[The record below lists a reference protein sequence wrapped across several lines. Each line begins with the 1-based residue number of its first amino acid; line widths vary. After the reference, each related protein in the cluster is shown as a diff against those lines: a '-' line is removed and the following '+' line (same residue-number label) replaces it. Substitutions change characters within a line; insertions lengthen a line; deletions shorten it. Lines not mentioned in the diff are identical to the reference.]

1 MRTKLIQKITSNN
14 FDLSGACAAFHNL
27 FAIHHFSNENNR
39 LEIFAVVNDEPSLSV
54 ADEKKSGGSDH
65 HDDRHTEHL
74 SEPKSSNTISA
85 TTTQSTISQKL
96 HELNEVK
103 LFCVVPLSTLFEER
117 NLVICIMNDNSKKLI
132 YISKFVKAGEYVVK
146 ELENQTPS
154 FINDSL
160 DADCLMSSCSS
171 GYFCYYSPS
180 QHLLQIIKINILNQ
194 QQLSFEK
201 IADIDIFSKKA
212 YSLQLTHSHVVLG
225 QLNSIQ
231 VCDWKYQQMKLN
243 SGDTTASSMTTSSLK
258 ATGRIIYLP
267 KITKTTKKKSKQGAV
282 KNGLLI
288 PKKEESDTSEGKTD
302 QGTSSSE
309 KNPSATTS
317 SEQDTVSTISKQRDE
332 KVKSVK
338 SLSNNSF
345 VILSSLGNLYFLNCS
360 KEDGDVF
367 VKLALPIA
375 NDKVGP
381 KNLCVP
387 SSSLTFC
394 NKLSKISSFDIMS
407 NQLDSLYNSPIS
419 SLLVLAF
426 DNSES
431 IVMTSLK
438 SFYSLQQSKQPQ
450 SKEPGLVDIGID
462 NTFNLTDAVFELC
475 LVGNN
480 LIVADRKEICM
491 YQIF

>member
-1 MRTKLIQKITSNN
+1 MKTKLIQKITSNN

-39 LEIFAVVNDEPSLSV
+39 LEIFAIANDEGSLSV
-54 ADEKKSGGSDH
+54 ADEKKSASSD
-65 HDDRHTEHL
+65 DDHQAVHL
-74 SEPKSSNTISA
+74 GESKSSTS
-85 TTTQSTISQKL
+85 SQKL
-96 HELNEVK
+96 YELDEVK
-103 LFCVVPLSTLFEER
+103 SFCVVPLSTLFEER

-146 ELENQTPS
+146 AMENQLPS

-180 QHLLQIIKINILNQ
+180 QHLLQIFKLNILNQ
-194 QQLSFEK
+194 QQLTFDKS
-201 IADIDIFSKKA
+201 ADIDIFSKKA

-243 SGDTTASSMTTSSLK
+243 SGDTASSMTTSK

-267 KITKTTKKKSKQGAV
+267 KITKTTKKKAKQGTV
-282 KNGLLI
+282 TEKNGLLV
-288 PKKEESDTSEGKTD
+288 PKKEESDAGEGKTE
-302 QGTSSSE
+302 QAASSIKKPTS
-309 KNPSATTS
+309 TTG
-317 SEQDTVSTISKQRDE
+317 SEQETISTISKQRDE

-345 VILSSLGNLYFLNCS
+345 IILSSLGNLYFLNCS

-367 VKLALPIA
+367 VKLSLPIV
-375 NDKVGP
+375 ND
-381 KNLCVP
+381 
-387 SSSLTFC
+387 
-394 NKLSKISSFDIMS
+394 KLSKISSFDVMS
-407 NQLDSLYNSPIS
+407 NQLESLYNTSIS

-438 SFYSLQQSKQPQ
+438 SFYSLQQFKQPQ
-450 SKEPGLVDIGID
+450 SKEPGVVDIGID
-462 NTFNLTDAVFELC
+462 STFNLTDAPTKKKFAC
-475 LVGNN
+475 
-480 LIVADRKEICM
+480 IK
-491 YQIF
+491 